1 MGGWAEASRRPAQ
14 EAFALTVRWS
24 QRAQSDLADVFAYI
38 AAENE
43 AAAGRVVERLY
54 AAGQSLAMF
63 PQRGR
68 PARLAGRRELVVDR
82 YVITYR
88 VRRDEVLI
96 LAVEH
101 GAQRKGG

>member
-1 MGGWAEASRRPAQ
+1 M
-14 EAFALTVRWS
+14 TVRWS
-24 QRAQSDLADVFAYI
+24 RRAQTDLADIFAYI
-38 AAENE
+38 AADNE
-43 AAAGRVVERLY
+43 EAAGRVVDRLY
-54 AAGQSLAMF
+54 GAGQSLAQF

-68 PARLAGRRELVVDR
+68 PARLVGRRELVVDR

-101 GAQRKGG
+101 GAQRKDG

>member
-1 MGGWAEASRRPAQ
+1 M
-14 EAFALTVRWS
+14 TVRWAR
-24 QRAQSDLADVFAYI
+24 RAQSDLAGIFAYI

-43 AAAGRVVERLY
+43 DAAARFVDRLY
-54 AAGQSLAMF
+54 GAGQSLSDF

-82 YVITYR
+82 YVLTYR
-88 VRRDEVLI
+88 VRRDEVQI

-101 GAQRKGG
+101 GAQRKEP

>member
-1 MGGWAEASRRPAQ
+1 M
-14 EAFALTVRWS
+14 TVRWAR
-24 QRAQSDLADVFAYI
+24 RAQADLAEIFAYI
-38 AAENE
+38 ASDDED
-43 AAAGRVVERLY
+43 AAGRVVDRLY
-54 AAGQSLAMF
+54 ASGQSLLQF

-96 LAVEH
+96 LAIEH
-101 GAQRKGG
+101 GAQRNAT

>member
-1 MGGWAEASRRPAQ
+1 M
-14 EAFALTVRWS
+14 TVRWAR
-24 QRAQSDLADVFAYI
+24 RAQSDLADIFAYI
-38 AAENE
+38 AADNE
-43 AAAGRVVERLY
+43 DAAGRVVDRLY
-54 AAGQSLAMF
+54 AFGQSLLQF

-96 LAVEH
+96 LAIEH
-101 GAQRKGG
+101 GAQRSIT